1 MVPSD
6 AGAEVDVGAVADTL
20 RKRAPILEL
29 LADGP
34 QDQRDIRDELGVSRS
49 TVYKSLQDLSSLDLV
64 VERDGTYALTGFGRL
79 AWQRYDEYV
88 ARLRRLAAG
97 RRLIETLPDARR
109 FPQSIFERGRIAVPG
124 RHAPERPL
132 DLLSE
137 LGSCAD
143 HLRVVSPSGMP
154 RFMADLHDNVAEGD
168 QTATIVAEADAV
180 SRLRS
185 GYERFEEAVELEGL
199 GFRRIDEQLP
209 YALVVFDNEA
219 VGLFGYEEGVLVGAS
234 FSADDDALS
243 WAAGVFERALDRS
256 APIDAPEPE
265 GFRRSGG
272 E

>member
-1 MVPSD
+1 MAPSD
-6 AGAEVDVGAVADTL
+6 GGSEVDVEAVADAL
-20 RKRAPILEL
+20 RKRAPVLEL

-34 QDQRDIRDELGVSRS
+34 RDQRDIRDELGVSRS

-64 VERDGTYALTGFGRL
+64 VERDGAYALTGFGRL
-79 AWQRYDEYV
+79 AWRRHDEYV

-97 RRLIETLPDARR
+97 RRLIETLPDDRR
-109 FPQSIFERGRIAVPG
+109 FPQTLFERGRIAVPG

-132 DLLSE
+132 DLLSD
-137 LGSCAD
+137 LGSYAD

-154 RFMADLHDNVAEGD
+154 RFMPDLHDNATTGE
-168 QTATIVAEADAV
+168 QTATIVVEADAV
-180 SRLRS
+180 PRLRS
-185 GYERFEEAVELEGL
+185 GYERFEEAVAIEGL
-199 GFRRIDEQLP
+199 QLRRIDEQLP
-209 YALVVFDNEA
+209 YALVVFDREA

-243 WAAGVFERALDRS
+243 WAVGVFERALERS